1 MKQLLQSYRTGELWL
16 AEVPA
21 PQCAPGS
28 VVVRTRFSV
37 ISAGTEKMLMELAK
51 KSLLAKARA
60 RPDLVKRVVAK
71 ARVEGVGPALR
82 KALAKLDEPVSLGY
96 SASGDVVEAGAE
108 AGGLRPGDRVA
119 VGGGGY
125 ATHAEFNF
133 VPRNLCVRVPE
144 GVSHADAAFATVG
157 AVAVQGVR
165 QASPLLGEHVVVI
178 GLGLLGLLTVQ
189 VLKANGCAVLGV
201 DLDSN
206 RADLAKKLGADAV
219 AVSDVEGASEAF
231 TSGRGADAVI
241 IAAASSDNG
250 PIETAARVSRQKG
263 RVVAVG
269 LVGLD
274 VPRDAFFRKELDL
287 RLSMSYGPG
296 RYDPAYEEGGADYP
310 LPYVRFTEQR
320 NMESFLYL
328 VEQGK
333 VTPQALVT
341 HVEPFENALDAY
353 AALIGADAGAGDR
366 DADAK
371 PLGVLLEYPTDAPLV
386 RSVPLA
392 PYEDRGTRETRR
404 GTGSRDGT
412 GPRQETGSRDG
423 ARPRHEAR
431 PRHMHVGFV
440 GAGAFARSVLLPEIG
455 RRRDVRLAGV
465 CTATGRSA
473 QQAAQRF
480 GFAFATTDDARVL
493 DDPDTD
499 AVFVATRHDSH
510 AALAAAAL
518 RAGKHVFVEKPL
530 CIREEEMGEV
540 EAALADAR
548 RAGRDP
554 CLMVGFNRRFSPHG
568 RALRTGFGERGRA
581 PLVVSYRVNA
591 GAVPDQ
597 SWVQDP
603 AVGGGR
609 IVGEACHF
617 VDFCGAVVGSEPIA
631 VWATAVSGDRAS
643 AVSPDSV
650 VLNVEYACGS
660 LASIQYLA
668 GGHRDLPKERC
679 EVLGGGRA
687 ALVDDFRATRF
698 FGSGRGVRGRQDKG
712 FAAELEAFF
721 ATCANGGPW
730 PISWESMIATHRVCF
745 AAVRSAKTGERVVV
759 AR

>member
-1 MKQLLQSYRTGELWL
+1 MKQLLQSYKTGELWL

-21 PQCAPGS
+21 PQCAPGG
-28 VVVRTRFSV
+28 VLIRTRFSV
-37 ISAGTEKMLMELAK
+37 ISAGTEKMLMELAR

-60 RPDLVKRVVAK
+60 RPDLVRRVVAK

-82 KALAKLDEPVSLGY
+82 KAFAKLDEPVSLGY

-108 AGGLRPGDRVA
+108 AGGFRPGDRVA
-119 VGGGGY
+119 VAGGGY

-144 GVSHADAAFATVG
+144 GVSHADAAFSTLG

-165 QASPLLGEHVVVI
+165 QAAPLLGERIVVI

-189 VLKANGCAVLGV
+189 VLKANGCAVLGI
-201 DLDSN
+201 DLDKN
-206 RADLAKKLGADAV
+206 RADLAKRLGADA
-219 AVSDVEGASEAF
+219 ATASDVDAASEAF

-241 IAAASSDNG
+241 IAAAAPDNG

-269 LVGLD
+269 LVGLN

-296 RYDPAYEEGGADYP
+296 RYDPAYEEGGVDYP

-341 HVEPFENALDAY
+341 HVVSFENALDAY
-353 AALIGADAGAGDR
+353 VALNKADAGADVGRRDR
-366 DADAK
+366 DAGAK
-371 PLGVLLEYPTDAPLV
+371 PLGVLLEYPADAPLA
-386 RSVPLA
+386 RSVPLDA
-392 PYEDRGTRETRR
+392 TRNRRRAARPDPSRPKTRAGR
-404 GTGSRDGT
+404 
-412 GPRQETGSRDG
+412 GPRRVS
-423 ARPRHEAR
+423 
-431 PRHMHVGFV
+431 VGFV
-440 GAGAFARSVLLPEIG
+440 GAGAFARSVLLPEIR

-473 QQAAQRF
+473 QQAAERF
-480 GFAFATTDDARVL
+480 GFALATTDPARVL

-510 AALAAAAL
+510 AALAVAAL

-530 CIREEEMGEV
+530 CIREEDVGEV
-540 EAALADAR
+540 EAALAEAR
-548 RAGRDP
+548 QAGRDP
-554 CLMVGFNRRFSPHG
+554 FLMVGFNRRFSPHG
-568 RALRTGFGERGRA
+568 QALRAEFGGRGST
-581 PLVVSYRVNA
+581 PLVVNYRVNA
-591 GAVPDQ
+591 GAAPDH

-617 VDFCGAVVGSEPIA
+617 VDFCGAVIGSEPVA
-631 VWATAVSGDRAS
+631 VTATAVSGDRAG
-643 AVSPDSV
+643 AVAPDSV
-650 VLNVEYACGS
+650 VLAVEYACGS

-668 GGHRDLPKERC
+668 GGHRGLPKERC
-679 EVLGGGRA
+679 EVFGGGRA
-687 ALVDDFRATRF
+687 ALLDDFRALRF
-698 FGSGRGVRGRQDKG
+698 FGGGRGARGKQDKG

-721 ATCANGGPW
+721 ARCAHGGPW
-730 PISWESMIATHRVCF
+730 PISWKSIGDTHRVCF
-745 AAVRSAKTGERVVV
+745 AAVRGAKTGERVVLG
-759 AR
+759 R